1 MDNVKLIMHDI
12 SFLILSPSDR
22 NQKKRLFRLKIEC
35 IQKIYNITSV
45 TSKTNATTN

>member
-12 SFLILSPSDR
+12 SLLILSPSDR
-22 NQKKRLFRLKIEC
+22 NQKKRLFRPKIEC
-35 IQKIYNITSV
+35 IQKIYITSV